1 MGTRFRRSFKVAP
14 GVRVNLNKKSASISF
29 GPKGLK
35 HTVSTTGKSHTT
47 VGIPGTGLSYTTSSG
62 GKSGA
67 QQGAVSIPAAQRPT
81 SPKSK
86 TVALLLCIFLGFF
99 GVHRFYVGKTGTG
112 VIWLLTAGACG
123 IGWLVDIVTILCGG
137 FYDSNGCALRFSPT
151 EEEQETA
158 QIMADYEATSA
169 AELWSR
175 WGDHLK
181 YQPQKDR
188 RARALSGDLMPDV
201 VDLEKKCATFIG
213 GGGDKYATTLIGCT
227 CPDFV
232 EREKP
237 CKHMYWLAHE
247 LGVDDGEE

>member
-62 GKSGA
+62 A
-67 QQGAVSIPAAQRPT
+67 QQGAVSIPTAQRPT

-123 IGWLVDIVTILCGG
+123 IGWLVDIFTILLGG
-137 FYDSNGCALRFSPT
+137 FYDSEGRVLRFQPT
-151 EEEQETA
+151 E
-158 QIMADYEATSA
+158 
-169 AELWSR
+169 AELAAA
-175 WGDHLK
+175 GE
-181 YQPQKDR
+181 
-188 RARALSGDLMPDV
+188 APD
-201 VDLEKKCATFIG
+201 
-213 GGGDKYATTLIGCT
+213 
-227 CPDFV
+227 PD
-232 EREKP
+232 
-237 CKHMYWLAHE
+237 A
-247 LGVDDGEE
+247 EE

>member
-67 QQGAVSIPAAQRPT
+67 QQGAASIPAAQRPT

-86 TVALLLCIFLGFF
+86 AVALLLCIFLGFF

-123 IGWLVDIVTILCGG
+123 IGWLVDIFTILLGG
-137 FYDSNGCALRFSPT
+137 FYDSEGRVLRFQPT
-151 EEEQETA
+151 E
-158 QIMADYEATSA
+158 
-169 AELWSR
+169 AELAAA
-175 WGDHLK
+175 GE
-181 YQPQKDR
+181 
-188 RARALSGDLMPDV
+188 APD
-201 VDLEKKCATFIG
+201 
-213 GGGDKYATTLIGCT
+213 
-227 CPDFV
+227 PD
-232 EREKP
+232 
-237 CKHMYWLAHE
+237 A
-247 LGVDDGEE
+247 EE

>member
-123 IGWLVDIVTILCGG
+123 SSGERHVVT
-137 FYDSNGCALRFSPT
+137 
-151 EEEQETA
+151 E
-158 QIMADYEATSA
+158 
-169 AELWSR
+169 
-175 WGDHLK
+175 
-181 YQPQKDR
+181 R
-188 RARALSGDLMPDV
+188 RARCSPSQG
-201 VDLEKKCATFIG
+201 
-213 GGGDKYATTLIGCT
+213 
-227 CPDFV
+227 
-232 EREKP
+232 
-237 CKHMYWLAHE
+237 HE
-247 LGVDDGEE
+247 LRFQPTEAELAAAGEAPDPDAEE

>member
-1 MGTRFRRSFKVAP
+1 M
-14 GVRVNLNKKSASISF
+14 
-29 GPKGLK
+29 
-35 HTVSTTGKSHTT
+35 
-47 VGIPGTGLSYTTSSG
+47 
-62 GKSGA
+62 
-67 QQGAVSIPAAQRPT
+67 
-81 SPKSK
+81 
-86 TVALLLCIFLGFF
+86 ALALCIFLGWL
-99 GVHRFYVGKTGTG
+99 GAHRYYVGKIGTG
-112 VIWLLTAGACG
+112 VIWTLTVGVCG
-123 IGWLVDIVTILCGG
+123 IGWIVDIVTILCGG
-137 FYDSNGCALRFSPT
+137 FYDSNGCALRFSLT
-151 EEEQETA
+151 EEEQEAA

-247 LGVDDGEE
+247 LGIDDGEE

>member
-67 QQGAVSIPAAQRPT
+67 QQGAVSIPAAQRP

-123 IGWLVDIVTILCGG
+123 IGWLVDIFTILLGG
-137 FYDSNGCALRFSPT
+137 FYDSEGRVLRFQPT
-151 EEEQETA
+151 E
-158 QIMADYEATSA
+158 
-169 AELWSR
+169 AELAAA
-175 WGDHLK
+175 GEV
-181 YQPQKDR
+181 
-188 RARALSGDLMPDV
+188 PD
-201 VDLEKKCATFIG
+201 
-213 GGGDKYATTLIGCT
+213 
-227 CPDFV
+227 PD
-232 EREKP
+232 
-237 CKHMYWLAHE
+237 
-247 LGVDDGEE
+247 DEE

>member
-62 GKSGA
+62 GKSGT

-86 TVALLLCIFLGFF
+86 TVALMLCIFLGFF

-112 VIWLLTAGACG
+112 VIWLLTAGVCG
-123 IGWLVDIVTILCGG
+123 IGWLVDIFTILLGG
-137 FYDSNGCALRFSPT
+137 FYDSEGRVLRFQPT
-151 EEEQETA
+151 E
-158 QIMADYEATSA
+158 
-169 AELWSR
+169 AELAAA
-175 WGDHLK
+175 GEV
-181 YQPQKDR
+181 
-188 RARALSGDLMPDV
+188 PD
-201 VDLEKKCATFIG
+201 
-213 GGGDKYATTLIGCT
+213 
-227 CPDFV
+227 PD
-232 EREKP
+232 
-237 CKHMYWLAHE
+237 A
-247 LGVDDGEE
+247 EE